1 MEDNDPR
8 NVVHYFKSERQAIL
22 LMCMLART
30 ADTGGKRCF
39 RVVPHTSSPVI
50 PATGKSETHYCLCFL
65 PEEWNQ
71 IMNNPKPEDG
81 YLREPPTVKEMQWF
95 VRGYLRAL
103 TGVKPTVL

>member
-30 ADTGGKRCF
+30 SDTGGKRCF
-39 RVVPHTSSPVI
+39 RVVPHTSESVI

-65 PEEWNQ
+65 PEKWQ
-71 IMNNPKPEDG
+71 AIVNPNKDEC
-81 YLREPPTVKEMQWF
+81 RTPPTTREMAWF

-103 TGVKPTVL
+103 TGVIPTVL